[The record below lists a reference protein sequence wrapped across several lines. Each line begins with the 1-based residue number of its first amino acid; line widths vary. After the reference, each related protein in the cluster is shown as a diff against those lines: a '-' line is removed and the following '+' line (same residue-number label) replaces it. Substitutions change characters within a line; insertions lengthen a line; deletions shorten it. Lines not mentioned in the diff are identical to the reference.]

1 MRIENTDPD
10 RKVSLKVI
18 HKYGPCSQVQHGNS
32 KIPTHAEILK
42 QDELRVKSIHSRL
55 SNKLADSGSGDLR
68 DLEASTNIPAKS
80 GSAVGTGNYVVTVGL
95 GTPKKE
101 LTLIFDTGSDLTWT
115 QCEPCAG
122 SCYDQAE
129 TIFKPTA
136 SKTYKNITCSSNL
149 CHELISA
156 TGNIYYLYLEEIL
169 LILRNL
175 RAFCKHFPLFKI
187 SHFGILNFFF
197 FFNFKY
203 PLLLNITVKL
213 NKKIRKITKGILV
226 ISHIFIKI

>member
-1 MRIENTDPD
+1 LQIENTDPD
-10 RKVSLKVI
+10 RKASLKVI
-18 HKYGPCSQVQHGNS
+18 HKYGPCSQVQQENS
-32 KIPTHAEILK
+32 KIPTHVEILK

-55 SNKLADSGSGDLR
+55 SNKLADSGGGDLR

-101 LTLIFDTGSDLTWT
+101 LTLVFDTGSDLTWT

-122 SCYDQAE
+122 SCYNQAE
-129 TIFKPTA
+129 TIFEPTT

-149 CHELISA
+149 CYELISA

-169 LILRNL
+169 FTLMNL
-175 RAFCKHFPLFKI
+175 CVLCKHSLLFKM
-187 SHFGILNFFF
+187 SNFGILNFFLF
-197 FFNFKY
+197 CFKY
-203 PLLLNITVKL
+203 PLLLNIAVK
-213 NKKIRKITKGILV
+213 N
-226 ISHIFIKI
+226 